1 MAPKTDLQ
9 TAIDCMVAKR
19 AEQTLYYEYADGMQ
33 PLVYSSTKLREIF
46 HKLDARF
53 IKNICAVVVDSVT
66 DRLILDQLVV
76 DGNEDMTAQLQAV
89 RESSGLLDDEV
100 QIHEDIAITGEA
112 FVIIWPSQDQPDQ
125 VVLPDGTPADIS
137 TMGGPENV
145 IIEAFRNDPRMC
157 HVEYE
162 FSNPRR
168 PRFAAKWWEEDEY
181 LRMTL
186 YYRDHLENYT
196 TRGKV
201 VNDIL
206 PDDKAFIPWSDE
218 NMAPIVENPFG
229 IIPVFHFRGSR
240 RRPASQL
247 QNVIPLQDT
256 INKLIADMMVAAE
269 FGAYPQRYV
278 ISQAGIQNLQNAPN
292 TIWDLVA
299 SDQGSQPTSAGQ
311 FDAAD
316 LDNYLKSID
325 AFTNDVG
332 VITRTPKHFFYVQGG
347 DPSGEALIAMEAP
360 LNKKV
365 TKIQTALQPTWRD
378 VASFLLQLIGLNR
391 GTAKLWAQYQ
401 RPETVQPKT
410 EAEIRKLDKETGIP
424 LKSILRN
431 SGYSTEDLALI
442 EQDMEEEQKKQAD
455 YAAATLEQAQRNF
468 DRGQAA

>member
-1 MAPKTDLQ
+1 MPTKTDLQ
-9 TAIDCMVAKR
+9 TAIDAMVDKR
-19 AEQTLYYEYADGMQ
+19 ARQTLFYEYFDGLQ

-53 IKNICAVVVDSVT
+53 IKNICSVVVDSVT

-76 DGNEDMTAQLQAV
+76 DGNEVMTEQLQAV
-89 RESSGLLDDEV
+89 RESSGLLDDEA
-100 QIHEDIAITGEA
+100 QIHEDIAVTGEA
-112 FVIIWPSQDQPDQ
+112 FVIIWPAQEQPDQ
-125 VVLPDGTPADIS
+125 VFLPDGSPADIS
-137 TMGGPENV
+137 TMGGQAGV
-145 IIEAFRNDPRMC
+145 VIEAFRNDPRMC

-168 PRFAAKWWEEDEY
+168 PRFAAKWWGDGDY

-186 YYRDHLENYT
+186 YYPDRLENYT

-201 VNDIL
+201 TNDIL
-206 PDDKAFIPWSDE
+206 PDEKAFMPWDDDTTD
-218 NMAPIVENPFG
+218 AIVPNPFG
-229 IIPVFHFRGSR
+229 IVPVFHFRGSR

-247 QNVIPLQDT
+247 ENVIPLQDT

-278 ISQAGIQNLQNAPN
+278 ISQAGIQNLQNGPN
-292 TIWDLVA
+292 ELWDLVA
-299 SDQGSQPTSAGQ
+299 ADQGSQPTSAGQ
-311 FDAAD
+311 FEAAD
-316 LDNYLKSID
+316 LNNYLKSID

-378 VASFLLQLIGLNR
+378 IASFLLLLIGQNK
-391 GTAKLWAQYQ
+391 GSSKLWAQYAK
-401 RPETVQPKT
+401 PETVQPKT
-410 EAEIRKLDKETGIP
+410 EAEIRKIDKETGIP

-442 EQDMEEEQKKQAD
+442 EADMEEEQQKQAD

-468 DRGQAA
+468 DRGQTA

>member
-1 MAPKTDLQ
+1 MKTDIQ
-9 TAIDCMVAKR
+9 TAIDAMVAKR
-19 AEQTLYYEYADGMQ
+19 APETLFYEYYDGLQ

-46 HKLDARF
+46 HKIDARF
-53 IKNICAVVVDSVT
+53 IKNICSVVVDSVT
-66 DRLILDQLVV
+66 DRLILEQLVV
-76 DGNEDMTAQLQAV
+76 DGNETMTADLQAI
-89 RESSGLLDDEV
+89 RESSGLMDDEA
-100 QIHEDIAITGEA
+100 QIHEDVAITGEA
-112 FVIIWPSQDQPDQ
+112 FVIIWPAQEQPNQ

-137 TMGGPENV
+137 TMGGQAGIV
-145 IIEAFRNDPRMC
+145 VEAFRNDPRMC

-168 PRFAAKWWEEDEY
+168 PRFAAKWWEEGDY

-186 YYRDHLENYT
+186 YYPDHLEHYT

-206 PDDKAFIPWSDE
+206 PDEKAFIPWNDE
-218 NMAPIVENPFG
+218 TMDPIVENPFG

-240 RRPASQL
+240 RKTISQL
-247 QNVIPLQDT
+247 ENVLPLQDT

-269 FGAYPQRYV
+269 YGAYPQRYV

-292 TIWDLVA
+292 TLWDLVA
-299 SDQGSQPTSAGQ
+299 ADQGSQPTSAGQ

-360 LNKKV
+360 LIKKV

-378 VASFLLQLIGLNR
+378 IASFLLLMMGANK
-391 GTAKLWAQYQ
+391 GTAKLWAQYA

-442 EQDMEEEQKKQAD
+442 EADMEEEQQKQAD

-468 DRGQAA
+468 DRGQTA